1 MHSTKPS
8 FQVFSVEVGRRLHGM
23 DRHIEPWT
31 KRFLQRGGGA
41 GTPVGA
47 DEVDAYRMGYATD
60 P

>member
-8 FQVFSVEVGRRLHGM
+8 FQVFSGGVGRRLRDM
-23 DRHIEPWT
+23 DRHFEPWI
-31 KRFLQRGGGA
+31 KRFLQRGSGA

-47 DEVDAYRMGYATD
+47 DEVDAYRMGHVTD